1 MATSVHHQ
9 VTDLRG
15 YLDFV
20 ETWSKLARGETIDFS
35 KMPTSWLRTPM
46 KYFDGLH
53 TQAGVPV
60 PPPGYSVL
68 PNPPTDPPSFAAS
81 EITYWNFTK
90 QDVEKIKEEFS
101 PIANN
106 FISTPDQWI
115 SSGDALA
122 SLCWGAI
129 TRARRDG
136 SIPRSTMS
144 DSRNERLAMAADGRD
159 RAPRGDM
166 QGSYFGNFNLLISA
180 SVLRDDLMLP
190 TPEASSRVALGIR
203 QAIRDQLNPKAVAHK
218 ISFYEAPENAKP
230 PGRIIWFGDVV
241 MTNWCRFDL
250 TGPNVDFGWGE
261 PFRATAGGDVYPP
274 GYVRMLQ
281 DKNSGDISVLVT
293 IEVPAAEYLR
303 SDSLLRKYGTLI

>member
-1 MATSVHHQ
+1 MAASIHHQ

-20 ETWSKLARGETIDFS
+20 ETWSKLARGEIIDFS

-53 TQAGVPV
+53 TQTGMPA

-68 PNPPTDPPSFAAS
+68 PNPSIHPLSFATS
-81 EITYWNFTK
+81 EITYWRFSK
-90 QDVEKIKEEFS
+90 QDVEKIKDEFS
-101 PIANN
+101 PMTNN
-106 FISTPDQWI
+106 ISTPDQWI

-136 SIPRSTMS
+136 SIPRSTRS
-144 DSRNERLAMAADGRD
+144 DSRNENLTMAADGRD

-166 QGSYFGNFNLLISA
+166 QGSYFGNFNLPTTV

-190 TPEASSRVALGIR
+190 TPEASARVALGIR
-203 QAIRDQLNPKAVAHK
+203 QAIRDQLNPKAIAHK
-218 ISFYEAPENAKP
+218 ISFCEAPENTKLL
-230 PGRIIWFGDVV
+230 GRIISSGDVI

-250 TGPNVDFGWGE
+250 AGPNVDFGWGK
-261 PFRATAGGDVYPP
+261 PFRATGGGDVYPP
-274 GYVRMLQ
+274 GFVRMLQ

-293 IEVPAAEYLR
+293 IDVPAAEYLK